1 MRVGFEAKRLFTN
14 FTGLGNYARFV
25 VGALSEFIPQD
36 HYTLYTP
43 RVRSHPE
50 IDPIVARPNVE
61 VISPTGAYRLFKGL
75 WRSWGVSRDE
85 SIDTLSVYH
94 GLSQELP
101 GGLPKHVRRVVTVHD
116 LIYIRYPQFYKP
128 IDVAI
133 YKAKVRAA
141 CRTADRII
149 AISKQTAEDLIEY
162 IKVDPDK
169 IDVVY
174 QGCHPIFK
182 RQVSTEEKAQVRAK
196 YKLPENY
203 ILNVGTI
210 EPRKNVS
217 LLVKALA
224 LLPKESRV
232 PVVLVGRA
240 TAYKE
245 EIVQTAHVLGV
256 SDDVIFIHGASFQDF
271 PAIYQSARVFV
282 YPSLFEGFGIP
293 LVEAIESGIPV
304 VTSIGSCFQEAAGP
318 DALYADPASAGEL
331 AQHLERVLEDQSLR
345 GQMIS
350 KSKEYIAQFEPELIA
365 RDLQSVYK
373 SL

>member
-1 MRVGFEAKRLFTN
+1 MRVGFEAKRLFSN

-25 VGALSEFIPQD
+25 VGALSEFAPQD
-36 HYTLYTP
+36 HYILYTP
-43 RVRSHPE
+43 RVRTHPE
-50 IDPIVARPNVE
+50 IDPIVTRPNVE
-61 VISPTGAYRLFKGL
+61 VISPTGGYKWFKGL
-75 WRSWGVSRDE
+75 WRSWGVSRDAT
-85 SIDTLSVYH
+85 IDTLSVYH

-101 GGLPKHVRRVVTVHD
+101 GGLPPKVRKVVTVHD

-128 IDVAI
+128 VDVAI

-141 CRTADRII
+141 CQTTDRII
-149 AISKQTAEDLIEY
+149 AISQQTADDLTEF
-162 IKVDPDK
+162 IKVDPKK

-174 QGCHPIFK
+174 QGCHPVFK
-182 RQVSTEEKAQVRAK
+182 QKISAQEQAQIRAK
-196 YKLPENY
+196 YRLPETY

-210 EPRKNVS
+210 EPRKNAN
-217 LLVKALA
+217 LLVEALA

-245 EIVQTAHVLGV
+245 EIVQTACTLGV
-256 SDDVIFIHGASFQDF
+256 SDYIIFLHDASFQDF
-271 PAIYQSARVFV
+271 PAIYQGARVFV

-304 VTSIGSCFQEAAGP
+304 VTSTGSCFREAAGP
-318 DALYADPASAGEL
+318 AALYADPASAEEL
-331 AQHLERVLEDQSLR
+331 AHHLERVLGDEGLR
-345 GQMIS
+345 QQMTS
-350 KSKEYIAQFEPELIA
+350 KSKEYIGRFEPELIA
-365 RDLQSVYK
+365 RDLQGVYK

>member
-25 VGALSEFIPQD
+25 VGALSEFTPQD
-36 HYTLYTP
+36 HYILYTP
-43 RVRSHPE
+43 RVRTHPE

-61 VISPTGAYRLFKGL
+61 VISPTGGYKWFKGL
-75 WRSWGVSRDE
+75 WRSWGVSRDAT
-85 SIDTLSVYH
+85 IDTLSVYH

-101 GGLPKHVRRVVTVHD
+101 GGLPRKVRKVVTVHD

-141 CRTADRII
+141 CQTADRIV
-149 AISKQTAEDLIEY
+149 AISQQTADDLIEF
-162 IKVDPDK
+162 IKVDPKK

-174 QGCHPIFK
+174 QGCHPVF
-182 RQVSTEEKAQVRAK
+182 RQQVPAHEKAQIRAK
-196 YKLPENY
+196 YQLPETY

-210 EPRKNVS
+210 EPRKNAN

-245 EIVQTAHVLGV
+245 EIVQTARTLGV
-256 SDDVIFIHGASFQDF
+256 SDYIIFLHDASFQDF
-271 PAIYQSARVFV
+271 PAIYQGARAFV

-304 VTSIGSCFQEAAGP
+304 VTSTGSCFREAAGP
-318 DALYADPASAGEL
+318 AALYADPARAEEL
-331 AQHLERVLEDQSLR
+331 ANHLERALGDEGLR
-345 GQMIS
+345 QQMIS
-350 KSKEYIAQFEPELIA
+350 KSKEYIGRFEPELIA
-365 RDLQSVYK
+365 RDLQGVYK